1 MSKKPQKKKLTPR
14 QKAKLIKEKQAE
26 ISRLMKQQ
34 HYVRHGQFFARI
46 ITVLIFFVI
55 AAGLLLFSLV
65 TSYDRIFN
73 TAFPIADSETM
84 WIVVVV
90 AFALPI
96 LLIALVILV
105 ANEISRQKQNQE
117 AQKYALTNDQEV
129 GIAGMEKFDFGFEN
143 DKGRLNLDIS
153 KDENNFLEGEKPKEQ
168 APLPG
173 AQPDKPQIELTEE
186 EQEEL
191 HEARFYMLSKLDLE
205 NEKIEK
211 PEYNDKI
218 ELKEFC
224 DLFREFACGT
234 LGLYYDISDIR
245 RFVAGLAVTHI
256 TILQG
261 MSGTGKTSL
270 AYAFGE
276 FLNNSTVVVPI
287 QPMWKER
294 TDLIGY
300 YNEFTKK
307 FNETTLLQK
316 LYEANY
322 NDEIYIT
329 VLDEMNIARVEYYFA
344 EFLSLLEL
352 PNPEKRYLDVVSD
365 EWGNDPKLLRN
376 GQLKLPKNMW
386 FIGTANNDD
395 STFAISD
402 KVYDRA
408 MVINLDKKAKQFEVP
423 VQDPIKV
430 SASHLD
436 DLYTKAQK
444 EYAISERNQRRIR
457 TLDKYLIETFHI
469 TFGNRI
475 MKQIKAYVPVMV
487 ACGGTE
493 LDALDDI
500 LSKKVLRKLEAK
512 NPVYVK
518 NASQGL
524 IAFIDDLFGMD
535 MMAQC
540 KEYIINFEQNA

>member
-1 MSKKPQKKKLTPR
+1 MGKKRKLSKR
-14 QKAKLIKEKQAE
+14 QQAKILKERRKQVKELI
-26 ISRLMKQQ
+26 RHQ
-34 HYVRHGQFFARI
+34 HYVNHQQFYVRLTGILIAVI
-46 ITVLIFFVI
+46 IFG
-55 AAGLLLFSLV
+55 GLLLFGVS
-65 TSYDRIFN
+65 TNFDSIFG
-73 TAFPIADSETM
+73 TDPIADSESLT
-84 WIVVVV
+84 ILVI
-90 AFALPI
+90 FA
-96 LLIALVILV
+96 IALVILLFV
-105 ANEISRQKQNQE
+105 FAIILSNEIKSKKNNQKLQEHMLTSDQNAMIE
-117 AQKYALTNDQEV
+117 
-129 GIAGMEKFDFGFEN
+129 DFSQYTIPLEN
-143 DKGRLNLDIS
+143 DKHSLGVDVTNKEVFLDAA
-153 KDENNFLEGEKPKEQ
+153 KPKEPVE
-168 APLPG
+168 AVEN
-173 AQPDKPQIELTEE
+173 AKPQIELTEQ

-211 PEYNDKI
+211 PAYDNTI
-218 ELKEFC
+218 TLQELCES
-224 DLFREFACGT
+224 FREFACGT
-234 LGLYYDISDIR
+234 LGLFYDILDIR
-245 RFVAGLAVTHI
+245 RFIAGLAVTHI

-276 FLNNSTVVVPI
+276 YLSNSTVVVPI

-365 EWGNDPKLLRN
+365 EWSNDPKLLRN

-408 MVINLDKKAKQFEVP
+408 MVINLDKKAKPFDMP
-423 VQDPIKV
+423 VQESRKI
-430 SASHLD
+430 SASHLEN
-436 DLYTKAQK
+436 LYIKAQK
-444 EYAISERNQRRIR
+444 EYSLSERNQRRIR
-457 TLDKYLIETFHI
+457 VLDKYLVDTFHI

-475 MKQIKAYVPVMV
+475 MKQIKAYVPVIV

-493 LDALDDI
+493 LEALDDI

-518 NASQGL
+518 NASNGL

-535 MMAQC
+535 KMPLC